1 MHLKDRGD
9 GRLFTTLMSMA
20 SSNSLLSEEQF
31 QCSICLDV
39 FTDPVS
45 IPCGHNF
52 CMACIGVYWN
62 AKGLCKCPMC
72 KKAFEQRPDLS
83 VNTFISEMAAHVRK
97 LAPADS
103 TLKQHP
109 AKPGEVACDV
119 CTGRKFMAL
128 KSCLVCLAS
137 YCETHLEPHQRVA
150 SFKKHKLIDPVENL
164 DDRVCEKH
172 QRPLEL
178 FCRSDQTCLCQFCT
192 ETGHKF
198 HKTVPIEEE
207 SGVRKSLLWETK
219 GKVQRM
225 IKDRLQKVKQMEHS
239 IALRKRGAEREIEDS
254 VHVFTTL
261 VRAIENSQAEFIEE
275 IEVKQKA
282 AERLAEGLIKELEQ
296 EITELQRRLT
306 DLQKLSNTED
316 HLHVL
321 QSSPSLCTLPRTKD
335 WSEIRV
341 HSGLWVGTLRR
352 AVSQLEE
359 TLHEE
364 IEKLC
369 ETELE
374 RMQQSAVDVTLDS
387 DTANPKLILSEDG
400 KQVKLGHRQKL
411 FLDNPKRFDP
421 VPCVLGNEGFT
432 SGRFYFE
439 VQVEGKT
446 RWALGVARESINRK
460 GIVRPSPVNG
470 YWTVGLMNGDEYM
483 AHAGP
488 SVPLSL
494 SEEPQKVGVFVDY
507 EEGEVSFYDVEAGS
521 HIYSFTVCTFTERLY
536 PYLFTGINKDDKNSA
551 PLIICPIMSVN
562 QYEISSLDDAP

>member
-1 MHLKDRGD
+1 
-9 GRLFTTLMSMA
+9 MA

-62 AKGLCKCPMC
+62 AEGLCKCPMC
-72 KKAFEQRPDLS
+72 KKAFEQRPDLN

-192 ETGHKF
+192 ETDHKF

-207 SGVRKSLLWETK
+207 SGVRKTLLGETK

-225 IKDRLQKVKQMEHS
+225 IKERLQKVKQIEHS
-239 IALRKRGAEREIEDS
+239 IALRKRGAEREIEHS
-254 VHVFTTL
+254 VQVFTTL
-261 VRAIENSQAEFIEE
+261 MRAIEKSQAEFIEV

-282 AERLAEGLIKELEQ
+282 AERHTEGLIKELEQ
-296 EITELQRRLT
+296 EITDLQKRDT
-306 DLQKLSNTED
+306 ELQKLSNTED

-321 QSSPSLCTLPRTKD
+321 QSSPSLCTLLRTKD

-359 TLHEE
+359 TLCEE
-364 IEKLC
+364 MEKLC

-400 KQVKLGHRQKL
+400 KQVKLGSRQKL

-421 VPCVLGNEGFT
+421 VPCVLGNEGFS

-460 GIVRPSPVNG
+460 GNVSPSPVNG

-488 SVPLSL
+488 SVLLSL
-494 SEEPQKVGVFVDY
+494 SEELQKVGVFVDY
-507 EEGEVSFYDVEAGS
+507 EEGEVSFYDVEAES

-536 PYLFTGINKDDKNSA
+536 PYLFTGINNDDTNSA

-562 QYEISSLDDAP
+562 QYEISPFDDTP

>member
-1 MHLKDRGD
+1 
-9 GRLFTTLMSMA
+9 MA

-62 AKGLCKCPMC
+62 AEGLCKCPMC

-192 ETGHKF
+192 ETDHKF

-207 SGVRKSLLWETK
+207 SGVRKTLLGETK

-225 IKDRLQKVKQMEHS
+225 IKERLQKVKQIEHS
-239 IALRKRGAEREIEDS
+239 IALRKRGAEREIEHS
-254 VHVFTTL
+254 VQVFTTL
-261 VRAIENSQAEFIEE
+261 MRAIEKSQAEFIEV

-282 AERLAEGLIKELEQ
+282 AERHTEGLIKELEQ
-296 EITELQRRLT
+296 EITDLQKRDT
-306 DLQKLSNTED
+306 ELQKLSNTED

-321 QSSPSLCTLPRTKD
+321 QSSPSLCTLLRTKD

-359 TLHEE
+359 TLCEE
-364 IEKLC
+364 MEKLC

-400 KQVKLGHRQKL
+400 KQVKLGSRQKL

-421 VPCVLGNEGFT
+421 VPCVLGNEGFS

-460 GIVRPSPVNG
+460 GNVSPSPVNG

-488 SVPLSL
+488 SVLLSL
-494 SEEPQKVGVFVDY
+494 SEELQKVGVFVDY
-507 EEGEVSFYDVEAGS
+507 EEGEVSFYDVEAES

-536 PYLFTGINKDDKNSA
+536 PYLFTGINNDDTNSA

-562 QYEISSLDDAP
+562 QYEISPFDDTP

>member
-1 MHLKDRGD
+1 
-9 GRLFTTLMSMA
+9 MA

-31 QCSICLDV
+31 KCSICLDV

-62 AKGLCKCPMC
+62 TTGLCKCPMC
-72 KKAFEQRPDLS
+72 KKAFERRPDLS

-97 LAPADS
+97 LTPADS
-103 TLKQHP
+103 TLEQCP
-109 AKPGEVACDV
+109 AEPGEVACDV
-119 CTGRKFMAL
+119 CTGRKLMAL

-178 FCRSDQTCLCQFCT
+178 FCRSDQTCVCQFCT
-192 ETGHKF
+192 ETDHKF

-207 SGVRKSLLWETK
+207 SGVRKSLLGKTK
-219 GKVQRM
+219 GKVQKM
-225 IKDRLQKVKQMEHS
+225 IKERMRKVKQIELS

-254 VHVFTTL
+254 MQVFTTL
-261 VRAIENSQAEFIEE
+261 VCAIEKSQAEFIEV
-275 IEVKQKA
+275 IEEKQQA
-282 AERLAEGLIKELEQ
+282 AERHAEGLIKELEQ
-296 EITELQRRLT
+296 EITALQRRRT
-306 DLQKLSNTED
+306 ELQKLSNTKD
-316 HLHVL
+316 HLHLL
-321 QSSPSLCTLPRTKD
+321 QSSPSLCTLLRTKD

-341 HSGLWVGTLRR
+341 HTGLWVGTLRR

-359 TLHEE
+359 TLSEE
-364 IEKLC
+364 MEKLC

-374 RMQQSAVDVTLDS
+374 RMQRSAVDVTLDP

-421 VPCVLGNEGFT
+421 VPCVLGNEGFS

-439 VQVEGKT
+439 VQVEGKS

-460 GIVRPSPVNG
+460 GNVCPSPVNG

-494 SEEPQKVGVFVDY
+494 TEEPQKVGVFVDY
-507 EEGEVSFYDVEAGS
+507 EEGEVSFYDVEARS

-536 PYLFTGINKDDKNSA
+536 PYLYPGINNDDENSA
-551 PLIICPIMSVN
+551 PLIICPIMSVIQN
-562 QYEISSLDDAP
+562 EVSPLNDTP

>member
-1 MHLKDRGD
+1 
-9 GRLFTTLMSMA
+9 MA

>member
-20 SSNSLLSEEQF
+20 SSNSFLSEEQF

-62 AKGLCKCPMC
+62 AKGPCKCPMC
-72 KKAFEQRPDLS
+72 KKAFERRPDLS

-137 YCETHLEPHQRVA
+137 YCETHLEPHQRVT
-150 SFKKHKLIDPVENL
+150 SFMKHKLIDPVENL
-164 DDRVCEKH
+164 DDRVCVKH

-178 FCRSDQTCLCQFCT
+178 FCRSDNACVCQFCT
-192 ETGHKF
+192 ETDHKF

-207 SGVRKSLLWETK
+207 SGFRKSLLGETK
-219 GKVQRM
+219 GKVQMM
-225 IKDRLQKVKQMEHS
+225 IKERLQKVKQMEHS

-261 VRAIENSQAEFIEE
+261 VRAIEKSQAEFIEV

-282 AERLAEGLIKELEQ
+282 AERHAEGLIKELEQ
-296 EITELQRRLT
+296 EITELQRRIT
-306 DLQKLSNTED
+306 ELQKLSNTED

-321 QSSPSLCTLPRTKD
+321 QSSPSLCTLLRTKD

-359 TLHEE
+359 TLYEE
-364 IEKLC
+364 MEKLC

-374 RMQQSAVDVTLDS
+374 RMQLSAVDVTLDS
-387 DTANPKLILSEDG
+387 DTASHKLILSEDG
-400 KQVKLGHRQKL
+400 KQVKLGLRQKL

-421 VPCVLGNEGFT
+421 VPCVLGNEGFS

-460 GIVRPSPVNG
+460 GDVKPSPVNG
-470 YWTVGLMNGDEYM
+470 YWTVGLINGDEYM
-483 AHAGP
+483 AHTGP

-494 SEEPQKVGVFVDY
+494 TEVPQKVGVFVDY

-521 HIYSFTVCTFTERLY
+521 HIYSFTLCTFTERLY
-536 PYLFTGINKDDKNSA
+536 PYLYTGINNDDKNSA
-551 PLIICPIMSVN
+551 PLIICPVMSVN
-562 QYEISSLDDAP
+562 PYEVSPLDYTP

>member
-1 MHLKDRGD
+1 
-9 GRLFTTLMSMA
+9 MA

-62 AKGLCKCPMC
+62 ANGLCKCPVC
-72 KKAFEQRPDLS
+72 QKAFEPRPDLS

-178 FCRSDQTCLCQFCT
+178 FCRSDQSCVCQFCT
-192 ETGHKF
+192 ETDHKF

-282 AERLAEGLIKELEQ
+282 AERRADGLIKELEQ
-296 EITELQRRLT
+296 EITELQRRLA

-321 QSSPSLCTLPRTKD
+321 QSSPSLCTLPCTKD

-359 TLHEE
+359 TLYEE

-421 VPCVLGNEGFT
+421 VPCVLGNEGFV

-460 GIVRPSPVNG
+460 GNVRPSPVNG

-536 PYLFTGINKDDKNSA
+536 PYLFTGVNKDDKNSA

>member
-1 MHLKDRGD
+1 
-9 GRLFTTLMSMA
+9 MA

-52 CMACIGVYWN
+52 CIACIGVYWN
-62 AKGLCKCPMC
+62 ANGLCKCPVC
-72 KKAFEQRPDLS
+72 QKAFEQRPDLS

-178 FCRSDQTCLCQFCT
+178 FCRSDQSCVCQFCT
-192 ETGHKF
+192 ETDHKF

-282 AERLAEGLIKELEQ
+282 AERRADGLIKELEQ

-359 TLHEE
+359 TLYEE

-421 VPCVLGNEGFT
+421 VPCVLGNEGFA

-460 GIVRPSPVNG
+460 GDVRPSPVNG

-551 PLIICPIMSVN
+551 PLIICQIMSVN

>member
-1 MHLKDRGD
+1 
-9 GRLFTTLMSMA
+9 MA

-52 CMACIGVYWN
+52 CIACIGVYWN
-62 AKGLCKCPMC
+62 ANGLCKCPVC
-72 KKAFEQRPDLS
+72 QKAFEQRPDLS

-178 FCRSDQTCLCQFCT
+178 FCRSDQSCVCQFCT
-192 ETGHKF
+192 ETDHKF

-282 AERLAEGLIKELEQ
+282 AERRADGLIKELEQ

-359 TLHEE
+359 TLYEE

-421 VPCVLGNEGFT
+421 VPCVLGNEGFA

-460 GIVRPSPVNG
+460 GDVRPSPVNG

-551 PLIICPIMSVN
+551 PLIICQIMSVN
-562 QYEISSLDDAP
+562 QYEISSLNDAP

>member
-1 MHLKDRGD
+1 
-9 GRLFTTLMSMA
+9 MA

-178 FCRSDQTCLCQFCT
+178 FCRSDQTCVCQFCT
-192 ETGHKF
+192 ETDHKF

-261 VRAIENSQAEFIEE
+261 VRAIENSQAEFIEV

-282 AERLAEGLIKELEQ
+282 AERRAEGLIKELDQ

-359 TLHEE
+359 TLYEE

-421 VPCVLGNEGFT
+421 VPCVLGNEGFA

-460 GIVRPSPVNG
+460 GNVQPSPVNG

-562 QYEISSLDDAP
+562 QYEILSLDDTP